1 MKPFSSDKDQTSLN
15 LDLALKDYQ
24 ASRKFT
30 KPELGTF
37 LAFLA
42 ASNLAEVSY
51 KMSEF
56 DELVKAMRQYF
67 IQMSEEM
74 DT

>member
-1 MKPFSSDKDQTSLN
+1 MKPFSSDKDQASLN
-15 LDLALKDYQ
+15 LDRAINDYQ

-30 KPELGTF
+30 KPELGVF

-42 ASNLAEVSY
+42 ATHLAEVNY
-51 KMSEF
+51 KMSDFE
-56 DELVKAMRQYF
+56 EVVNAMRQYF